1 MTMLNSLFFFA
12 LALVMMPMV
21 FAIRRRR
28 GMGSVLWTARL
39 PYSRTLGAVYV
50 VLASF
55 RTADIFYTG
64 VGSASP
70 SDLTLAFLYW
80 VLAVGFLTRRFNMK
94 VFERGISVSGL
105 LLDWSQISGWYLGA
119 PSDSAVSLDQSGA
132 GQRNLYLS
140 AHSRWLFF
148 WRSRPINTRVKCA
161 PELEALLNQHLPGK
175 RK

>member
-1 MTMLNSLFFFA
+1 MTMLNSLFCFL
-12 LALVMMPMV
+12 LALMMMPMV
-21 FAIRRRR
+21 FAIRRRG
-28 GMGSVLWTARL
+28 GMGTVLWTARV

-55 RTADIFYTG
+55 RTADIFHSG

-70 SDLTLAFLYW
+70 FDWTFAFLYW
-80 VLAVGFLTRRFNMK
+80 VVAVAFLTRPFSMK

-119 PSDSAVSLDQSGA
+119 PSDSAVSLDLSVA

-161 PELEALLNQHLPGK
+161 PELETLLNQHLPKK

>member
-1 MTMLNSLFFFA
+1 MTILNSLFCFA
-12 LALVMMPMV
+12 LALIMTTMV
-21 FAIRRRR
+21 IASRRR
-28 GMGSVLWTARL
+28 GGMGTVLWTARV
-39 PYSRTLGAVYV
+39 PYSRALGAVYV
-50 VLASF
+50 VLASYQ
-55 RTADIFYTG
+55 TADIFYRS

-70 SDLTLAFLYW
+70 FDWTRALLYW
-80 VLAVGFLTRRFNMK
+80 VVAGALLTRQFSMK

-119 PSDSAVSLDQSGA
+119 PSDSAVSLDLSVA

>member
-1 MTMLNSLFFFA
+1 MTILNSLFCFL
-12 LALVMMPMV
+12 LALMMMPMV
-21 FAIRRRR
+21 FAIRRRG
-28 GMGSVLWTARL
+28 GMGSVLWTARSA
-39 PYSRTLGAVYV
+39 YSGTLGSVYV

-55 RTADIFYTG
+55 RTADIFYSG

-70 SDLTLAFLYW
+70 LDWTRAFLFW
-80 VLAVGFLTRRFNMK
+80 VVAVALLTRQFSMK

-119 PSDSAVSLDQSGA
+119 PSDSAVSLDLSVA